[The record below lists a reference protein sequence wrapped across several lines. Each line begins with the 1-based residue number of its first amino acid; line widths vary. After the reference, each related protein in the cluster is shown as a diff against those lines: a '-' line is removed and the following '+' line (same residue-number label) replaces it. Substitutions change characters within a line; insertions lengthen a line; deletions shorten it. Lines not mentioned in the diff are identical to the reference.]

1 MKNTDKI
8 RCAVCDKDQNDV
20 PIVLMVYKGQDFG
33 ICPQHLPVIIH
44 DPQKLIGKIDG
55 AEDFIAG

>member
-1 MKNTDKI
+1 MKIDNNQTCI
-8 RCAVCDKDQNDV
+8 VCEKNQNEV
-20 PIVLMVYKGQDFG
+20 PIVQMIFKGKQLG

-44 DPQKLIGKIDG
+44 DPQKLVGKIDG